1 MQTWYQIP
9 AAVLIGFTAA
19 VVAALCIAAR
29 ELGDW
34 RAIRLQFVLNNRN
47 HKQRRLESDQ

>member
-1 MQTWYQIP
+1 MLTWYQVP

-19 VVAALCIAAR
+19 MIAALGLAAR

-34 RAIRLQFVLNNRN
+34 RAIRLQLVLNNRN